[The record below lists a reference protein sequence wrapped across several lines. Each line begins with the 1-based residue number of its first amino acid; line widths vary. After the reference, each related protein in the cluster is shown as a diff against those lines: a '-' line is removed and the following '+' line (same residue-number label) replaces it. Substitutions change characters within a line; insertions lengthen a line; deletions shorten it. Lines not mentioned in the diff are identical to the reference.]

1 MTLCT
6 GLLLATLLAAAPPAD
21 KPAAPDHP
29 ADADVTFT
37 VPEGWKRVDRD
48 RVIVLMPEG
57 ATPLECAVV
66 ISPGEKL
73 DDDDFPKWFTAKWDA
88 LRKGGKVVQGR
99 ARSGKEGPD
108 GSSVLVQAG
117 LVEAPGAAAERK
129 ITTGLMLYAV
139 RVGDAAHYAVFKTDG
154 AAKFNEYKKT
164 VNQFLGSMKIT
175 ETKVIE
181 TPPEA
186 RKPAKRPPAVRRRPG
201 AAGSGS

>member
-1 MTLCT
+1 MI
-6 GLLLATLLAAAPPAD
+6 LLSALLVATLVAAAPPAD
-21 KPAAPDHP
+21 KPAAPEHP

-37 VPEGWKRVDRD
+37 VPDGWKRVDRD

-73 DDDDFPKWFTAKWDA
+73 DDDDFPKWFAAKWDA
-88 LRKGGKVVQGR
+88 LRKGGKVVQGG

-117 LVEAPGAAAERK
+117 LLESPGAPGERK
-129 ITTGLMLYAV
+129 TTTGLMLYAV

-164 VNQFLGSMKIT
+164 VNQFLASMKFT
-175 ETKVIE
+175 ETKVVE
-181 TPPEA
+181 TPPDA
-186 RKPAKRPPAVRRRPG
+186 KKPKRPPAVRRRPG
-201 AAGSGS
+201 AAGSGN